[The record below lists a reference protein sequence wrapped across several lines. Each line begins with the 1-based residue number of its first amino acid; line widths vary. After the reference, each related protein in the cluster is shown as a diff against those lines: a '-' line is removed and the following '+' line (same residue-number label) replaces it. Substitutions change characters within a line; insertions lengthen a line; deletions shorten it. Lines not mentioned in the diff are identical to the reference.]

1 MKFKYLVLLMLL
13 LFPFQVLAKEK
24 IEIECKKEK
33 EIYECKLS
41 GNVDYEVSAID
52 FHFSLP
58 SYASVKSYEID
69 SRWEGS
75 ADDNWVSLYSEANSK
90 DKFPLV
96 TLQIESKKSIKES
109 SFNITNLIIFDK
121 DFVEHKVNEVNEK
134 NVDNHKK
141 KILIS
146 IICVIL
152 IIGTIVICIKKKGK
166 SK

>member
-1 MKFKYLVLLMLL
+1 MKFKFLVLLMLL
-13 LFPFQVLAKEK
+13 LFPFRVLAQEQ

-41 GNVDYEVSAID
+41 GNIDYEVSAID

-75 ADDNWVSLYSEANSK
+75 ADNNWVSLYSEVNSK

-109 SFNITNLIIFDK
+109 SFKITDLIIFDEY
-121 DFVEHKVNEVNEK
+121 FVEHKVNEK